1 MLDMGFD
8 KLIPLDEF
16 TDASHGYLID
26 DTCVF
31 GAEVFVLKETR
42 ISKGESV
49 SRIQLPRTNKH
60 VWKVENFSKL
70 DAKCYDSEPFTFGTY
85 EDQKWYISLIDYP
98 TARYQCLC
106 LSLQL

>member
-31 GAEVFVLKETR
+31 GAEVFVFKEIR

-49 SRIQLPRTNKH
+49 SRIKYPRTNKH

-70 DAKCYDSEPFTFGTY
+70 GAKCYKSEPFSFGTF

-98 TARYQCLC
+98 IVFSL